1 LVLLSKKE
9 PLALP
14 VLRSLLMPTAPRSSF
29 VAIWFVLDA
38 ALALFPPVYWIAGG
52 PTPLIAGIPCSIVYF
67 VLLSAFI
74 VGSLLA
80 AYADDEKRGAFKA
93 PV

>member
-1 LVLLSKKE
+1 
-9 PLALP
+9 
-14 VLRSLLMPTAPRSSF
+14 MPTAPRSSF
-29 VAIWFVLDA
+29 IAIWFALDA
-38 ALALFPPVYWIAGG
+38 ILALFPPVYWFAGG

-67 VLLSAFI
+67 LLLSAFI

-80 AYADDEKRGAFKA
+80 AYADDERRGAFKA

>member
-1 LVLLSKKE
+1 MT
-9 PLALP
+9 P
-14 VLRSLLMPTAPRSSF
+14 VTPRSSF

-38 ALALFPPVYWIAGG
+38 ILALFPPIYWVAGA

-80 AYADDEKRGAFKA
+80 AYADDERRGAFKA
-93 PV
+93 SV